1 VRSTAA
7 ICPLSPPSMRS
18 RHYGT
23 LHPLAAQG
31 LKQRYHCGLSIRAAA
46 REPNMG
52 SRFGSLENHL
62 EPHIQT
68 VFFWRPPST
77 SWWMSFFFT
86 LAKLVLRWLAD
97 RWVFES
103 VRAWIG
109 SLRPYP
115 TLALFILPVL
125 LLEPVK
131 PIAAYLMA
139 IGHIIS
145 GLVVLV
151 AGELLKLLLIE
162 RLFNV
167 SRDKLMAI
175 PAFAWC

>member
-1 VRSTAA
+1 MRRIFKPFVFLMAA
-7 ICPLSPPSMRS
+7 IYFL
-18 RHYGT
+18 
-23 LHPLAAQG
+23 
-31 LKQRYHCGLSIRAAA
+31 
-46 REPNMG
+46 
-52 SRFGSLENHL
+52 
-62 EPHIQT
+62 
-68 VFFWRPPST
+68 VDVV
-77 SWWMSFFFT
+77 FFT
-86 LAKLVLRWLAD
+86 LARPVLRWLAD

-103 VRAWIG
+103 MRAWIG

-145 GLVVLV
+145 GLVVLI
-151 AGELLKLLLIE
+151 AGELIKLLLIE

-175 PAFAWC
+175 PAFAWCYDRFSQGHDWVISLQAWQLMLRWTFKAKHAAQKYILEFKAAQKRKRLSWRGR

>member
-1 VRSTAA
+1 VSRIFKPFVFLMAA
-7 ICPLSPPSMRS
+7 IYFL
-18 RHYGT
+18 
-23 LHPLAAQG
+23 
-31 LKQRYHCGLSIRAAA
+31 
-46 REPNMG
+46 
-52 SRFGSLENHL
+52 
-62 EPHIQT
+62 
-68 VFFWRPPST
+68 VDVV
-77 SWWMSFFFT
+77 FFT
-86 LAKLVLRWLAD
+86 LAKPGLRWLAD

-109 SLRPYP
+109 SLRPYS

-145 GLVVLV
+145 GLVVLI

-175 PAFAWC
+175 PAFAWCYDRFCQGQDWVISLQAWQLMLRWTFNAKHAVQRYILEFKAAPKRKRLSWRWR